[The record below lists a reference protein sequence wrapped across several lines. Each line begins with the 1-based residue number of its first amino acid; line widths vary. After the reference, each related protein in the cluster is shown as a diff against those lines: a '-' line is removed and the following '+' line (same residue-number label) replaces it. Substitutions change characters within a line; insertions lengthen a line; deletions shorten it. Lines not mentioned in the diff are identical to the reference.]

1 MREVFLKKRKK
12 DDNYYSELQDTTR
25 KRLEELSG
33 KVWTDFNIH
42 DPGITISDYLNYAL
56 YDLHYRFRFPLEN
69 YLFDSTHENN
79 YAEKGLF
86 PRTDLFTTTE
96 NSKEHARKSIVT
108 EEDYEELL
116 LKKHSDQ
123 LSRLSIR
130 FNKQTRH
137 YDMFILPNEQFAAAG
152 RQPEL
157 EDTIKATY
165 HQYRNLGENIGMIYY
180 DWKQLEKRELYEQRK
195 YTKKPTY
202 EFPLFDDPSPEQ
214 GYPVKPFVPD
224 YHSIQYDFPENY
236 GIGERGIPH
245 PEDKDYQLKVLQL
258 KAYLLI
264 FDHLMADQLQ
274 QAQNTATLFE
284 LSEQLP
290 EERIP
295 DVHIVEGEHIIDLSK
310 KALVTKQEKQDQFYR
325 SQKFRYLNLLDML
338 YGENTRTLFGKKD
351 LAALNQKRAKLLQSL
366 PKLNEFRFR
375 SFNINEPHSIPV
387 VQQILEEVEK
397 EHFQSHHLYNKHI
410 RVITDDLFFNRYR
423 FLLGTSLD
431 QLREQRGIEN
441 LPLSEEPVHYHEET
455 SFELLHFHIN
465 LVWYGVIPESFLK
478 YGTDPANY
486 KIAATSEEY
495 LLLFFHPEREVIIN
509 MSLFSSD
516 KEKLIEAAHLFIA
529 LLTRMKVNGYQ
540 QAFYFVEHL
549 LLDPE
554 GENKNLVSIII
565 PEQLQRKELEQLIRE
580 RLPAHLQLTLYYV
593 SPEALENFH
602 TVYFNWRKALAGQG
616 DRNLSYYAGALNF
629 FLQYIE
635 KSAKHI

>member
-1 MREVFLKKRKK
+1 MKEVFLKKRKK
-12 DDNYYSELQDTTR
+12 EDNYYSELQVSTR

-69 YLFDSTHENN
+69 YLFDTAHENN
-79 YAEKGLF
+79 HAEKGLF
-86 PRTDLFTTTE
+86 PRTDLFTALE
-96 NSKEHARKSIVT
+96 NGKERVRKSIVT

-116 LKKHSDQ
+116 LKKHSDK

-130 FNKQTRH
+130 LNKETYH
-137 YDMFILPNEQFAAAG
+137 YDLFILPHEPLIDDLQKT
-152 RQPEL
+152 EL
-157 EDTIKATY
+157 EEMIRVTY
-165 HQYRNLGENIGMIYY
+165 HQYRNLGENIGKVYY
-180 DWKQLEKRELYEQRK
+180 KWEQLEKRELYEQRK

-202 EFPLFDDPSPEQ
+202 EFPLFEDPSQEQ
-214 GYPVKPFVPD
+214 GYPVKPFVSD

-245 PEDKDYQLKVLQL
+245 PEDKDYQLKVMQL

-274 QAQNTATLFE
+274 QAKNTSTLFE
-284 LSEQLP
+284 LSEKLP
-290 EERIP
+290 TERLP
-295 DVHIVEGEHIIDLSK
+295 DIHITDGEHLVDRSK
-310 KALVTKQEKQDQFYR
+310 KEIVTEQEKQDQFYR

-351 LAALNQKRAKLLQSL
+351 MAGLNQKRAKLLQSL
-366 PKLNEFRFR
+366 PKLNEFRFQ

-387 VQQILEEVEK
+387 VQQLLEEVEK
-397 EHFQSHHLYNKHI
+397 ERFQSHHLYDKRM
-410 RVITDDLFFNRYR
+410 RVITDELFFNRYR
-423 FLLGTSLD
+423 FLLGAAFD
-431 QLREQRGIEN
+431 QLREQTGMEE
-441 LPLSEEPVHYHEET
+441 LPLPDEPVHYHEET

-478 YGTDPANY
+478 YGTDPSNY
-486 KIAATSEEY
+486 KIASTSEEY
-495 LLLFFHPEREVIIN
+495 LLLFFHPEQEVIIN

-529 LLTRMKVNGYQ
+529 LLTRMKTNGYQ

-554 GENKNLVSIII
+554 GEKKNLVSIII
-565 PEQLQRKELEQLIRE
+565 PEQLQRKELEKLIRE
-580 RLPAHLQLTLYYV
+580 RLPAHLQLILYYV
-593 SPEALENFH
+593 SLEALENFH

-629 FLQYIE
+629 FLHYIE

>member
-1 MREVFLKKRKK
+1 MKEVFLKKRKK
-12 DDNYYSELQDTTR
+12 EDNYYSELQVATR

-69 YLFDSTHENN
+69 YLFDTAHEHNH
-79 YAEKGLF
+79 AEKGLF
-86 PRTDLFTTTE
+86 PRTDLFTALE
-96 NSKEHARKSIVT
+96 NGKERVRKSIVT

-130 FNKQTRH
+130 FNKQTHH
-137 YDMFILPNEQFAAAG
+137 YDIFLLPNEQAIDTSQ
-152 RQPEL
+152 RIEL
-157 EDTIKATY
+157 EETIRGTY
-165 HQYRNLGENIGMIYY
+165 HQHRNLGENIGTIYY
-180 DWKQLEKRELYEQRK
+180 DWKQLEKREFYEQRK

-202 EFPLFDDPSPEQ
+202 EFPLFEDPSPEQ
-214 GYPVKPFVPD
+214 GYPVKPFASD

-274 QAQNTATLFE
+274 QVKNTATLFE

-290 EERIP
+290 TERLP
-295 DVHIVEGEHIIDLSK
+295 DVHITDGEHLVDRSK
-310 KALVTKQEKQDQFYR
+310 KTVVTEQEKQTQFYR

-351 LAALNQKRAKLLQSL
+351 ITNLNQKRAKLLQSL
-366 PKLNEFRFR
+366 PKLNEFRFQ

-387 VQQILEEVEK
+387 VQQLLEEVEK
-397 EHFQSHHLYNKHI
+397 ERFQGHHLYDKRM
-410 RVITDDLFFNRYR
+410 RVITDELFFNRYR
-423 FLLGTSLD
+423 FLLGASFD
-431 QLREQRGIEN
+431 QLREQTGMEE
-441 LPLSEEPVHYHEET
+441 LPLPEEPVHYHEET

-465 LVWYGVIPESFLK
+465 LVWYGVIPESFLR
-478 YGTDPANY
+478 YGTDPSNY
-486 KIAATSEEY
+486 KIASTSEEY
-495 LLLFFHPEREVIIN
+495 LLLFFHPEQEVIIN

-529 LLTRMKVNGYQ
+529 LLIRMKVNGHQ

-554 GENKNLVSIII
+554 GEKKNLVSIII
-565 PEQLQRKELEQLIRE
+565 PEQLQRKELEKLIRE

-616 DRNLSYYAGALNF
+616 DRNLSYYAGALSF
-629 FLQYIE
+629 FLHYIE
-635 KSAKHI
+635 KSARHI

>member
-1 MREVFLKKRKK
+1 MKEVFLKKRKK
-12 DDNYYSELQDTTR
+12 EDNYYSELQVATR

-69 YLFDSTHENN
+69 YLFDTAHEHNH
-79 YAEKGLF
+79 AEKGLF
-86 PRTDLFTTTE
+86 PRTDLFTALE
-96 NSKEHARKSIVT
+96 NGKERVRKSIVT

-130 FNKQTRH
+130 FNKQTHH
-137 YDMFILPNEQFAAAG
+137 YDIFLLPNEQAIDTSQ
-152 RQPEL
+152 RIEL
-157 EDTIKATY
+157 EETIRGTY
-165 HQYRNLGENIGMIYY
+165 HQHRNLGENIGTIYY
-180 DWKQLEKRELYEQRK
+180 DWKQLEKREFYEQRK

-202 EFPLFDDPSPEQ
+202 EFPLFEYPSPEQ
-214 GYPVKPFVPD
+214 GYPVKPFASD

-274 QAQNTATLFE
+274 QVKNTATLFE

-290 EERIP
+290 TERLP
-295 DVHIVEGEHIIDLSK
+295 DVHITDGEHLVDRSK
-310 KALVTKQEKQDQFYR
+310 KTVVTEQEKQTQFYR

-351 LAALNQKRAKLLQSL
+351 ITSLNQKRAKLLQSL
-366 PKLNEFRFR
+366 PKLNEFRFQ

-387 VQQILEEVEK
+387 VQQLLEEVEK
-397 EHFQSHHLYNKHI
+397 ERFQGHHMYDKRM
-410 RVITDDLFFNRYR
+410 RVITDELFFNRYR
-423 FLLGTSLD
+423 FLLGASFD
-431 QLREQRGIEN
+431 QLREQTGMEE
-441 LPLSEEPVHYHEET
+441 LPLPEEPVHYHEET

-465 LVWYGVIPESFLK
+465 LVWYGVIPESFLR
-478 YGTDPANY
+478 YGTDPSNY
-486 KIAATSEEY
+486 KIASTSEEY
-495 LLLFFHPEREVIIN
+495 LLLFFHPEQEVIIN

-529 LLTRMKVNGYQ
+529 LLIRMKVNGHQ

-554 GENKNLVSIII
+554 GEKKNLVSIII
-565 PEQLQRKELEQLIRE
+565 PEQLQRKELEKLIRE

-629 FLQYIE
+629 FLHYIE
-635 KSAKHI
+635 KSARHI

>member
-1 MREVFLKKRKK
+1 MKEVFLKKRKK
-12 DDNYYSELQDTTR
+12 DDNYYSELQEITR

-42 DPGITISDYLNYAL
+42 DPGVTISDYLNYAL

-69 YLFDSTHENN
+69 YLFESAHEKN

-86 PRTDLFTTTE
+86 PRIDLFTETE
-96 NSKEHARKSIVT
+96 NGKERFRKSIVT

-116 LKKHSDQ
+116 LKKHADK
-123 LSRLSIR
+123 LRRLSIR
-130 FNKQTRH
+130 FNKQTHH
-137 YDMFILPNEQFAAAG
+137 YDFFILPNEQAVNTG
-152 RQPEL
+152 ELTEL
-157 EDTIKATY
+157 EELIKATY
-165 HQYRNLGENIGMIYY
+165 HQYRNLGENIGTIS
-180 DWKQLEKRELYEQRK
+180 DKWEQLDNRELYEQRK
-195 YTKKPTY
+195 YTKKPSY
-202 EFPLFDDPSPEQ
+202 EFPLYEDASPEH

-274 QAQNTATLFE
+274 QAKNTSTLFE
-284 LSEQLP
+284 LSDQLP
-290 EERIP
+290 TERLP
-295 DVHIVEGEHIIDLSK
+295 DVHIPDGSHLIDLSK
-310 KALVTKQEKQDQFYR
+310 KITVSEQEKQEQFYR

-351 LAALNQKRAKLLQSL
+351 LAVLNQKRAKLLQSL

-387 VQQILEEVEK
+387 VQQLLEEVEK
-397 EHFQSHHLYNKHI
+397 ERFQSHHLYNKHL
-410 RVITDDLFFNRYR
+410 RVITDELFFNRYR
-423 FLLGTSLD
+423 FLLGASFD
-431 QLREQRGIEN
+431 QLREQTGMET
-441 LPLSEEPVHYHEET
+441 LPLPEEPVHYHEET

-465 LVWYGVIPESFLK
+465 LVWYGVVPESFLK
-478 YGTDPANY
+478 YGTDSSNY
-486 KIAATSEEY
+486 KIASTSEEY
-495 LLLFFHPEREVIIN
+495 LLLFFHPEQEVIIN

-549 LLDPE
+549 LLDPDVE
-554 GENKNLVSIII
+554 KKNRISIII
-565 PEQLQRKELEQLIRE
+565 PEQLQRKELEKLIRE

-629 FLQYIE
+629 FLHYIE
-635 KSAKHI
+635 KSARHI

>member
-1 MREVFLKKRKK
+1 MKEVFLKKRKK
-12 DDNYYSELQDTTR
+12 EDNYYSELQVATR

-69 YLFDSTHENN
+69 YLFDTAHEHNH
-79 YAEKGLF
+79 AEKGLF
-86 PRTDLFTTTE
+86 PRTDLFTALE
-96 NSKEHARKSIVT
+96 NGKERVRKSIVT

-130 FNKQTRH
+130 FNKQTHH
-137 YDMFILPNEQFAAAG
+137 YDIFLLPNEQAIDASQ
-152 RQPEL
+152 RIEL
-157 EDTIKATY
+157 EETIRGTY
-165 HQYRNLGENIGMIYY
+165 HQHRNLGENIGTIYY
-180 DWKQLEKRELYEQRK
+180 DWKQLEKREFYEQRK

-202 EFPLFDDPSPEQ
+202 EFPLFEDPSPEQ
-214 GYPVKPFVPD
+214 GYPVKPFASD

-274 QAQNTATLFE
+274 QVKNTATLFE

-290 EERIP
+290 TERLP
-295 DVHIVEGEHIIDLSK
+295 DVHITDGEHLVDRSK
-310 KALVTKQEKQDQFYR
+310 KTVVTEQEKQTQFYR

-351 LAALNQKRAKLLQSL
+351 ITSLNQKRAKLLQSL
-366 PKLNEFRFR
+366 PKLNEFRFQ

-387 VQQILEEVEK
+387 VQQLLEEVEK
-397 EHFQSHHLYNKHI
+397 ERFQGHHMYDKRM
-410 RVITDDLFFNRYR
+410 RVITDELFFNRYR
-423 FLLGTSLD
+423 FLLGASFD
-431 QLREQRGIEN
+431 QLREQTGMEE
-441 LPLSEEPVHYHEET
+441 LPLPEEPVHYHEET

-465 LVWYGVIPESFLK
+465 LVWYGVIPESFLR
-478 YGTDPANY
+478 YGTDPSNY
-486 KIAATSEEY
+486 KIASTSEEY
-495 LLLFFHPEREVIIN
+495 LLLFFHPEQEVIIN

-529 LLTRMKVNGYQ
+529 LLIRMKVNGHQ

-554 GENKNLVSIII
+554 GEKKNLVSIII
-565 PEQLQRKELEQLIRE
+565 PEQLQRKELEKLIRE

-629 FLQYIE
+629 FLHYIE
-635 KSAKHI
+635 KSARHI